1 MKNYLKAIAILFA
14 ASMTPIASAQEC
26 VKCQPGVK
34 LLQGR
39 QVVVRRWQETE
50 MQSQTQLVEMEVEV
64 PVVRTYETREVFQA
78 QERRA
83 RGSVNWGC
91 VAVGVQAFVN
101 CNYSKRQARKQ
112 RRSGGKLSGFFGRL
126 LSVFRNR

>member
-1 MKNYLKAIAILFA
+1 MKKYAAVIVVLFA
-14 ASMTPIASAQEC
+14 SSMTPGASAQEC
-26 VKCQPGVK
+26 VKCQPGVR

-50 MQSQTQLVEMEVEV
+50 MQSQKQLVEIDVEV
-64 PVVRTYETREVFQA
+64 PVVRTYETREVFETR
-78 QERRA
+78 ERRK
-83 RGSVNWGC
+83 RGGVNWGC

-101 CNYSKRQARKQ
+101 CNYSKRQARRQ
-112 RRSGGKLSGFFGRL
+112 RRSGGKLGGFFGRL